1 MPGEEETEA
10 EGWQHEWQE
19 QKQRSWS
26 GSYRDDP
33 RDRERQLK
41 SVVGAGA
48 GTSRRILGVFF
59 LIELTR
65 FANGLDVG

>member
-26 GSYRDDP
+26 GSYRNDP
-33 RDRERQLK
+33 RGKRAAAEISRGGGSRHKPPDPGCLFPDRADE
-41 SVVGAGA
+41 VC
-48 GTSRRILGVFF
+48 
-59 LIELTR
+59 
-65 FANGLDVG
+65 